1 MGMMAGILYLPLSQH
16 VSIAG
21 INLYAVRFLE
31 LAGFVRVMARKD
43 FSFARLNKIDAT
55 LIALYVYTVGV
66 FLLRS
71 SEDQTYLVGT
81 AVDALFSYFAFRG
94 LIENVE
100 DYKWFLRA
108 FLILLVPFVALV
120 LIESLTS
127 NNPFSAIGG
136 LGAGDRFRDGR
147 IRAIGSFGHPS
158 LMGTLGGVFLPLYIG
173 LRFTRKD
180 RRFATIGIA
189 LCLAIVWA
197 SNSGGPATC
206 VGVAMSGWILWT
218 MRTNMRLVR
227 RGLAGALVLLAF
239 VMKAPIWYLLARV
252 SDLTGGDGYHR
263 SVFLDI
269 AFQNLGKWWLA
280 GMRTI
285 DTAGWLPYTN
295 TTTGAVD
302 MTNNFLVFGITAGL
316 GSMIL
321 LIVLLI
327 QGFKFIGR
335 ALAVIRFGSHP
346 QNEIEYLYWGLGV
359 MLGVHLSNWF
369 GITYW
374 DQSSLIWFL
383 HLAIISGLTE
393 EIIRSKP
400 GNITVPLPGVET

>member
-1 MGMMAGILYLPLSQH
+1 
-16 VSIAG
+16 
-21 INLYAVRFLE
+21 
-31 LAGFVRVMARKD
+31 
-43 FSFARLNKIDAT
+43 
-55 LIALYVYTVGV
+55 
-66 FLLRS
+66 
-71 SEDQTYLVGT
+71 
-81 AVDALFSYFAFRG
+81 
-94 LIENVE
+94 
-100 DYKWFLRA
+100 
-108 FLILLVPFVALV
+108 
-120 LIESLTS
+120 
-127 NNPFSAIGG
+127 
-136 LGAGDRFRDGR
+136 
-147 IRAIGSFGHPS
+147 
-158 LMGTLGGVFLPLYIG
+158 
-173 LRFTRKD
+173 
-180 RRFATIGIA
+180 
-189 LCLAIVWA
+189 
-197 SNSGGPATC
+197 
-206 VGVAMSGWILWT
+206 
-218 MRTNMRLVR
+218 
-227 RGLAGALVLLAF
+227 
-239 VMKAPIWYLLARV
+239 
-252 SDLTGGDGYHR
+252 
-263 SVFLDI
+263 
-269 AFQNLGKWWLA
+269 
-280 GMRTI
+280 MRTI